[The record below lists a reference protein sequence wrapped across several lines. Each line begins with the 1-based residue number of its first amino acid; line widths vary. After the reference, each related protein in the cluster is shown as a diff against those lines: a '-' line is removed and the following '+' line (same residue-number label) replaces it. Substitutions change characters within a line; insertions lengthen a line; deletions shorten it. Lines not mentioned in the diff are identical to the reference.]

1 MKPCRGNTAR
11 RPASPVTAPIS
22 TISAEIAGPRRI
34 FELLMELKPG
44 DDMTH
49 FGYEAREYF
58 VSGTANEQPI
68 LGDASAVEF

>member
-1 MKPCRGNTAR
+1 MPRQQ
-11 RPASPVTAPIS
+11 SAPIR
-22 TISAEIAGPRRI
+22 EPRDGAHLDNFR
-34 FELLMELKPG
+34 EDRGAAPDLQVMELKPG

>member
-1 MKPCRGNTAR
+1 
-11 RPASPVTAPIS
+11 
-22 TISAEIAGPRRI
+22 
-34 FELLMELKPG
+34 MELKLG